1 MLATGAVHDGC
12 ASLATDMALP
22 VLTLEQMRVWED
34 ATWAAGIREADVI
47 ARVGER
53 LAARLREL
61 TQKGDR
67 ILLLAGRGHNGD
79 DTRAAHSHLAE
90 RDARIVNAFIPRQV
104 VTDLRLLLARDSRP
118 CWIVDGMFGIGLN
131 REIDPAWQE
140 LFGVV
145 NECGLPILAV
155 DTPSGLDA
163 GTGLPRGAAIRAT
176 ITLTIGAPKCGLL
189 AESAMEYVGRLEVA
203 TGIGLLPN
211 PEAVIR
217 EKQRR
222 QTGTEAD
229 FPLWWTEASDFSG
242 LPPAR
247 PVVAHK
253 GSFGHV
259 AIIAGSL
266 GYHGAAVLAARA
278 AGRARP
284 GLITVITSPETY
296 GPVAA
301 QLAAPMVRPWRQPL
315 ELPPKTTAL
324 LVGPGLA
331 GPEVPDWLRAQIVT
345 WWRELPLPLIADA
358 SALDWLATETPCDQA
373 LRVITPHPG
382 EAARWLAKR
391 GLPAG
396 LSRPDLLAT
405 FTGQGI
411 WTVLKGHQTLVGGPT
426 GPAFVNPTGNP
437 GLAQGGSGDALGG
450 YLAGLLAQPGWAGDP
465 LRTMRFAVW
474 EHGNTAD
481 RLETARQNW
490 TAEDLAA
497 GLGAPDA

>member
-1 MLATGAVHDGC
+1 
-12 ASLATDMALP
+12 MALP
-22 VLTLEQMRVWED
+22 VLTLEQMRAWED
-34 ATWAAGIREADVI
+34 ATWATGVREADVI

-61 TQKGDR
+61 TQPGDR

-79 DTRAAHSHLAE
+79 DTRAALAHLGE
-90 RDARIVNAFIPRQV
+90 RDAKIVNAFIPRQV
-104 VTDLRLLLARDSRP
+104 VTDLRLLLARDSKP
-118 CWIVDGMFGIGLN
+118 GWIVDGMFGVGLN

-140 LFGVV
+140 LFAAV

-163 GTGLPRGAAIRAT
+163 DTGLPRGAAIRAT
-176 ITLTIGAPKCGLL
+176 ITLTIGAPKRGLL

-203 TGIGLLPN
+203 TGVGLLPH
-211 PEAVIR
+211 PETVIG

-222 QTGTEAD
+222 QTGAAVD
-229 FPLWWTEASDFSG
+229 FPLWWTEASDFSA
-242 LPPAR
+242 LPPPR

-259 AIIAGSL
+259 TIIAGSL

-296 GPVAA
+296 GPVAS

-315 ELPPKTTAL
+315 ELPAKTTAL

-331 GPEVPDWLRAQIVT
+331 GPEVPDWLRSQVGT
-345 WWRELPLPLIADA
+345 WWRELSLPMVADA
-358 SALDWLATETPCDQA
+358 SALDWLATETPYAHA
-373 LRVITPHPG
+373 LRIITPHPG
-382 EAARWLAKR
+382 EAVRWLAKR
-391 GLPAG
+391 GLPTD
-396 LSRPDLLAT
+396 LKRPEMLTA

-411 WTVLKGHQTLVGGPT
+411 WAVLKGHQTLVGGPT
-426 GPAFVNPTGNP
+426 GPAHVNPTGNP

-450 YLAGLLAQPGWAGDP
+450 YLAGLLAQPAWTGDP
-465 LRTMRFAVW
+465 GRTARFAVW
-474 EHGNTAD
+474 EHGRTAD

-490 TAEDLAA
+490 SAEDLAA
-497 GLGAPDA
+497 GLGGPDE